1 MNSKND
7 SLTDHY
13 APLLEGTY
21 DCIDRIVLNAYIP
34 MLMVPGGVRNWY
46 RLMQGSDADMSDST
60 MMRFAGRFSRRVQ
73 SFCKKKEI
81 PFVHFQTG
89 ERKHEEAERL
99 KPKDKSFIGIFAVF
113 VSRAPSLLWE
123 VKRFD
128 NNSIDIRRKSKT
140 SLVNHYY
147 FHIMD
152 KDWGHI
158 TVRMCAHPPFS
169 CNIILNGHEWVE
181 RQDGYNKLEATKQSN
196 CFTSYNDGEKLTQI
210 ADTLK
215 TKGQIERVCQRWIY
229 SCLWFVMDKEQQQ
242 VTGIQ
247 YKYSIYQIEYSRN
260 LLFKRG
266 RQMDDVYQKIID
278 LTRGRLNIERLKTIF
293 GKKNRPYNH
302 KSTAPAPEVRIE
314 TPDYNLT
321 IFKIHFGRLTVKL
334 YDKGERTL
342 RAEVVVHNTKD
353 LKCKRGISSFGE
365 IVEKLEAIMCS
376 FLSNIDYA
384 HVATIDDGTFEK
396 LVLPSQ
402 SGKNRLAGIDLNKRR
417 IKQVAIALLCLSM
430 KPGGFTSKD
439 LYIAVNGR
447 LKEKYSPR
455 NASYDIKKF
464 RGKGIVEKIPNS
476 IRYNMTQMGIST
488 LSAVLC
494 LLIKEI
500 PSIASVVNSQWV
512 DCEKESI
519 LKIDKLFLDVQE
531 ETEQIRKLQEITF
544 AA

>member
-1 MNSKND
+1 
-7 SLTDHY
+7 
-13 APLLEGTY
+13 
-21 DCIDRIVLNAYIP
+21 
-34 MLMVPGGVRNWY
+34 
-46 RLMQGSDADMSDST
+46 
-60 MMRFAGRFSRRVQ
+60 
-73 SFCKKKEI
+73 
-81 PFVHFQTG
+81 
-89 ERKHEEAERL
+89 
-99 KPKDKSFIGIFAVF
+99 
-113 VSRAPSLLWE
+113 
-123 VKRFD
+123 
-128 NNSIDIRRKSKT
+128 
-140 SLVNHYY
+140 
-147 FHIMD
+147 MD
-152 KDWGHI
+152 KDWGHL

-181 RQDGYNKLEATKQSN
+181 RHDEYRKLNAIKQSN

-215 TKGQIERVCQRWIY
+215 TKGQLEQACQRWIY
-229 SCLWFVMDKEQQQ
+229 SCLWFVMDKKQQQ

-293 GKKNRPYNH
+293 GKKTRPYNH

-353 LKCKRGISSFGE
+353 LKCKRGINSFGE
-365 IVEKLEAIMCS
+365 ITEKLEAIMCS
-376 FLSNIDYA
+376 FLSNIDSA
-384 HVATIDDGTFEK
+384 HVATIDDETFEK
-396 LVLPSQ
+396 LVMPSQ
-402 SGKNRLAGIDLNKRR
+402 SGKNRLAGIDLNKPR

-430 KPGGFTSKD
+430 KPSGFTSRD
-439 LYIAVNGR
+439 LSNVVNGR
-447 LKEKYSPR
+447 LKEEYSPR
-455 NASYDIKKF
+455 NASYDITKF

-476 IRYNMTQMGIST
+476 IRYCMTKKGIST

-494 LLIKEI
+494 LLTKEI
-500 PSIASVVNSQWV
+500 PAIASVVNSKWV
-512 DCEKESI
+512 NYEKENI
-519 LKIDKLFLDVQE
+519 LKMDKHFLKIQQ
-531 ETEQIRKLQEITF
+531 ETEQIRKLHEITF

>member
-7 SLTDHY
+7 SLTEHY
-13 APLLEGTY
+13 APLIEGTY

-46 RLMQGSDADMSDST
+46 RLMQGGDADMSDST

-128 NNSIDIRRKSKT
+128 NNSIDIRRKKKT

-147 FHIMD
+147 IHIID

-181 RQDGYNKLEATKQSN
+181 RHDEYKKLDATKQSN

-215 TKGQIERVCQRWIY
+215 TKGQLERACQRWIY

-247 YKYSIYQIEYSRN
+247 YKFSIYQIEYSRN

-353 LKCKRGISSFGE
+353 LKCKRGINSFGE

-384 HVATIDDGTFEK
+384 HVATIDDETFEK
-396 LVLPSQ
+396 LVMPSQ
-402 SGKNRLAGIDLNKRR
+402 SGKNRLAGIDINKRR

-430 KPGGFTSKD
+430 KPGGFTSRD
-439 LYIAVNGR
+439 LSNAVNGR
-447 LKEKYSPR
+447 LKEEYFPR
-455 NASYDIKKF
+455 NASYDLKKF
-464 RGKGIVEKIPNS
+464 RGKGIVEKTPNS
-476 IRYNMTQMGIST
+476 IKYSMTEMGIRT

-494 LLIKEI
+494 LLTKEI
-500 PSIASVVNSQWV
+500 PAIASVVNTQWAG
-512 DCEKESI
+512 CEKDNI
-519 LKIDKLFLDVQE
+519 LKIDKHFLKIQQ
-531 ETEQIRKLQEITF
+531 ETEQIRKLQKITF